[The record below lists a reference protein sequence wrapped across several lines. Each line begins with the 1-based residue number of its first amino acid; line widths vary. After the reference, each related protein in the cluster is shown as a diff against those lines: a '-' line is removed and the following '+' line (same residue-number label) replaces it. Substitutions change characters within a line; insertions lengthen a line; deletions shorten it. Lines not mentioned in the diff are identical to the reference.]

1 MKKMN
6 LTETEIKNIL
16 DLHIQEKTKKSFFVE
31 QAGSLRSQLDY
42 FIKSGCISG
51 GTIGTVDSKNPN
63 KQLAIIKPSTKDPNK
78 DIYFFIDFTY
88 GSYDDT
94 GKFVFGGGKWKC
106 DEIGKIEQKTN
117 TTSLND
123 NQRKVLELL
132 RPLNWFNTP
141 KPTDVEVDSGLY
153 RKINLSDDKPEE
165 DEKYPEEFK
174 LINTYNKYFL
184 KDYPKGTNNFYV
196 YKKTV
201 TQPNAPG
208 KVERVEATAE
218 SCKTSIESLY
228 NHMRSPNTYPI
239 ENSTK
244 RSYVSTAQRCAEPAN
259 KQLFL
264 LRFGLDKKLES
275 IARKYGIKLS

>member
-1 MKKMN
+1 MKKI
-6 LTETEIKNIL
+6 LTSNTEKTRILQMHGFLREQVQPSETEEQIL
-16 DLHIQEKTKKSFFVE
+16 DRARKQGCIAKYTWFTPDEGIRRTKSGKSVITGKGSNGDTYYFYANMDVVNANTKTKKTWTCE
-31 QAGSLRSQLDY
+31 
-42 FIKSGCISG
+42 
-51 GTIGTVDSKNPN
+51 
-63 KQLAIIKPSTKDPNK
+63 
-78 DIYFFIDFTY
+78 
-88 GSYDDT
+88 
-94 GKFVFGGGKWKC
+94 
-106 DEIGKIEQKTN
+106 KTN

-132 RPLNWFNTP
+132 RPLNWTNTP

-153 RKINLSDDKPEE
+153 EKMNLSDETTELGKI
-165 DEKYPEEFK
+165 YS
-174 LINTYNKYFL
+174 KYFSN
-184 KDYPKGTNNFYV
+184 DYPKGTNDFYV

-201 TQPNAPG
+201 AQPNAPG

-228 NHMRSPNTYPI
+228 NHMKSPNTYPI
-239 ENSTK
+239 GDSTK

-259 KQLFL
+259 KRLFL

>member
-1 MKKMN
+1 MKKI
-6 LTETEIKNIL
+6 LTSDTEKIKILQMHGFLREQVQPSETEEQILDRARKQGCIAKYTWFTPDEGIRRTKSGKSVITGKGSNGNTYYFYADMNIL
-16 DLHIQEKTKKSFFVE
+16 NANTGAKKTWTCEKTNTT
-31 QAGSLRSQLDY
+31 SL
-42 FIKSGCISG
+42 
-51 GTIGTVDSKNPN
+51 
-63 KQLAIIKPSTKDPNK
+63 
-78 DIYFFIDFTY
+78 
-88 GSYDDT
+88 
-94 GKFVFGGGKWKC
+94 
-106 DEIGKIEQKTN
+106 N

-123 NQRKVLELL
+123 NQRTVLELL
-132 RPLNWFNTP
+132 RPLNWTNTP
-141 KPTDVEVDSGLY
+141 KPTDVEVDLGLY
-153 RKINLSDDKPEE
+153 QKMNLSDETTELGKI
-165 DEKYPEEFK
+165 YS
-174 LINTYNKYFL
+174 KYFSN
-184 KDYPKGTNNFYV
+184 DYPKGTNDFYV

-239 ENSTK
+239 EDSTK

-259 KQLFL
+259 KRLFL